1 MQELIVVRHVRG
13 RHGRGAL
20 RSQNA
25 TVTVTEVARL
35 FQIRIDDEANPEAW
49 IELTVEV
56 ESGYPAPAVQA
67 AVA

>member
-25 TVTVTEVARL
+25 VATVTELARV
-35 FQIRIDDEANPEAW
+35 FQIRIDDAANPDAW

-56 ESGYPAPAVQA
+56 ESGCPAPAGRA
-67 AVA
+67 AIA

>member
-20 RSQNA
+20 RSHNAIA
-25 TVTVTEVARL
+25 TVTELARV
-35 FQIRIDDEANPEAW
+35 FQIRIDDAANPEAW

-56 ESGYPAPAVQA
+56 ESANQAPAEQA

>member
-1 MQELIVVRHVRG
+1 MQELIVVRHCVG

-25 TVTVTEVARL
+25 TVTVTELARV
-35 FQIRIDDEANPEAW
+35 FQIRVDDAANPDAW
-49 IELTVEV
+49 LELTVEV
-56 ESGYPAPAVQA
+56 ESANQSPAGRA

>member
-1 MQELIVVRHVRG
+1 MQELIVRQVRG

-25 TVTVTEVARL
+25 TVTVTELARV
-35 FQIRIDDEANPEAW
+35 FQIRVDDAANPDAW
-49 IELTVEV
+49 LELTVEV
-56 ESGYPAPAVQA
+56 ESANQAPAGRA

>member
-1 MQELIVVRHVRG
+1 MQEFIVVRHVRG

-25 TVTVTEVARL
+25 VATVTELARV
-35 FQIRIDDEANPEAW
+35 FQIRIDDAANPDAW

-56 ESGYPAPAVQA
+56 ESANQAPAVQA